1 MVNRWLMA
9 GQWTIREV
17 TIIVSLMAILMVILI
32 VNERSDF
39 MVSFGVG
46 RLMA

>member
-1 MVNRWLMA
+1 MA